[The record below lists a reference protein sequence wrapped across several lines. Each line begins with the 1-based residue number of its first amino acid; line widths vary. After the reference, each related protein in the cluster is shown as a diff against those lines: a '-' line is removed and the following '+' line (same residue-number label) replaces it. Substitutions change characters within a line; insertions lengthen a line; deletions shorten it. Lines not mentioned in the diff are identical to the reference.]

1 MKIQKGIRSFVIA
14 SVLALLVLSVFAT
27 FVAAQRDR
35 LGLREQFREQLRER
49 LEVTKT
55 QISDIKEK
63 IKECKGPEA
72 NVTACQQVRAEALE
86 LAKTRFGL
94 AINSTIERL
103 EEVKERVL
111 ANENMSEEAK
121 QRVANAI
128 DAQIARLQQ
137 LSAVKAVDAKAM
149 LETIKKYKEEREKA
163 RIEIGKA
170 IEERRLERIGLITE
184 KAERIEAKL
193 ERFLEKRNAT
203 GEFSEEIAALKAELE
218 AAKQAKE
225 SAMAIWQ
232 DLKARKESITAN
244 ETRESIRLIHSYIE
258 QAKAHLKEANK
269 ILKSII
275 AELKEKKR
283 IEKSAEIKGKSGG
296 AAEETGETSGETGG
310 EIGAASKAVEAGS
323 EGQSE
328 QTEQTGQTEAAQEE
342 NQ

>member
-1 MKIQKGIRSFVIA
+1 MKIQKGIRSLVIA

-27 FVAAQRDR
+27 FVAAQRNR
-35 LGLREQFREQLRER
+35 LELREQFREQLRER

-55 QISDIKEK
+55 QISEIKEK

-72 NVTACQQVRAEALE
+72 NVNACQQVRVEALE
-86 LAKTRFGL
+86 LARTRFGL

-137 LSAVKAVDAKAM
+137 LSAVKAADAKAM

-163 RIEIGKA
+163 KIEIGKA

-184 KAERIEAKL
+184 KAERIETKL

-232 DLKARKESITAN
+232 DLKARQKSITAN
-244 ETRESIRLIHSYIE
+244 ETRESIRLIHSYLE

-275 AELKEKKR
+275 AELKEKKK
-283 IEKSAEIKGKSGG
+283 IEKSAEIKEKT
-296 AAEETGETSGETGG
+296 ENETGNESGETAESEKTTGG
-310 EIGAASKAVEAGS
+310 ETGAVE

-328 QTEQTGQTEAAQEE
+328 QTEQTEQTEAAQS
-342 NQ
+342 Q